1 MPISAGVSSHEEPA
15 AVLSSIAGAS
25 CPSAV
30 PAKKSRSRRNGSASP
45 LAAVTSGESSEAAK
59 SDGLRA
65 ALRAAAAPGAVSPPS
80 PSPSLAHRAPVLP
93 LSPLASVPPQPV
105 TSSAFSRSLS
115 GRSVNS
121 PFSGSGPIPCEKP
134 PGPVDVVLEQ
144 PCIYKQQDFSV
155 PLHAAPDA
163 GSRGGSRRGL
173 AGPPSMQNG
182 SGKTVPGF
190 AGEAVACVEKGGDGD
205 RQVPFSRL
213 ASMSSSV
220 MEWQSRF
227 AFLLATVGAAVGIGC
242 VWRFPTYC
250 YKFGGGA
257 FLVPYFLML
266 VLVGLPL
273 LALEMSLGQ
282 VFRGGH
288 MRVFN
293 LISPRLRGLAA
304 STMLQAFFICAYYSV
319 FLSWGLHYFFSCW
332 QTPLPWLVS
341 PPELDFCTQ
350 FQDEIACE
358 AAGRSS
364 PSAGGSPNPSPA
376 AQVLPGSLTETG
388 ANACVWLA
396 TTSPGFPH
404 GHCTADIRQKAQ
416 DFLFSEVLSFSAT
429 FPGGPALP
437 VLLGLAFVWVLLFFS
452 LFKGLQSLTAV
463 IYAAVLLPVFAIC
476 LVMASALTL
485 DGASLGLSHLF
496 SVNWGAL
503 VEQPEIW
510 GEAASQVFFSLGVF
524 QGVMTAYAS
533 HKKVTQNTI
542 LDATAVAAT
551 NAVLSFVS
559 GVATFAIAG
568 HVAKRVGE
576 IDEVTGVA
584 DLSAMNIAGNQ
595 LVFVLYPISLATLPA
610 PQLFCALFFLA
621 FFLLGVTSA
630 ISFVQPAIDLLKESK
645 LWRGTK
651 RWKLTLAACVLGFV
665 LGVPFCLRS
674 GIYLIESAD
683 YHWSVVG
690 LTFLGCCEALAFGW
704 VYGMGRQ
711 VELLGFLPVAVHAF
725 SYLGG
730 VSIAALILFVAS
742 PPNRCALALATSLP
756 LMLTGAALALYLCP
770 RMSAS
775 QAPCDRASPLQGS
788 SRRQS
793 VSSLSAASRRER
805 LRDPDPYQVGLEV
818 QAAEGRGHNRTRS
831 SALDDGLGRTG
842 GYTTEPREESPE
854 TATDPGDSLR
864 SAECMSPSP
873 TSFLGPQGAA
883 GLPSSA
889 CRRLPIWDCIYWL
902 YFGNVEHLRLHLN
915 SITASKARVIC
926 LWPVWSVVIKY
937 VCPAILLFLLFNEL
951 GKGAFLYFGGLPLA
965 YHVVAIA
972 MLAFVAFFVF
982 LGFLLPEFF
991 HGFVS
996 ERRPVGGKVFAGRPG
1011 KAADASTAVPVAA
1024 GVSKGVSLASVCTAS
1039 GMAGK
1044 KETERSN

>member
-1 MPISAGVSSHEEPA
+1 MPISAGVSSPEEPA
-15 AVLSSIAGAS
+15 ASLSRIADAS
-25 CPSAV
+25 CSPAV
-30 PAKKSRSRRNGSASP
+30 PAKKSRSRRNGPVSP
-45 LAAVTSGESSEAAK
+45 LSAVSSGGSSEAAK

-65 ALRAAAAPGAVSPPS
+65 AIRAAAVSAAVAPPS
-80 PSPSLAHRAPVLP
+80 PSAAPRASALP
-93 LSPLASVPPQPV
+93 PSPLASVPPQPV

-121 PFSGSGPIPCEKP
+121 PFAGSGPIPCEKP

-155 PLHAAPDA
+155 PLRVAPDA
-163 GSRGGSRRGL
+163 VSDGGSRRGS
-173 AGPPSMQNG
+173 AASTRSTQNG
-182 SGKTVPGF
+182 SGKTALGF
-190 AGEAVACVEKGGDGD
+190 AGEAVVCVEKDGDED

-227 AFLLATVGAAVGIGC
+227 AFVLAAVGAAVGIGC

-257 FLVPYFLML
+257 FLIPYFLML
-266 VLVGLPL
+266 VLVGMPL

-319 FLSWGLHYFFSCW
+319 FLSWGLHYFFACW
-332 QTPLPWLVS
+332 QTPLPWVVS
-341 PPELDFCTQ
+341 PAELDFCTQ
-350 FQDEIACE
+350 FQDETACE
-358 AAGRSS
+358 AAGRPS
-364 PSAGGSPNPSPA
+364 PSGGESPEPSPA
-376 AQVLPGSLTETG
+376 AQSLPGSLTETG
-388 ANACVWLA
+388 ATACVWLA
-396 TTSPGFPH
+396 TSSPGLPH

-416 DFLFSEVLSFSAT
+416 DFLFSGVLSFSAA
-429 FPGGPALP
+429 FPGGLALP
-437 VLLGLAFVWVLLFFS
+437 VLLGLAFVWVQLFCS

-476 LVMASALTL
+476 LVMVSALTL

-496 SVNWGAL
+496 SVNWEAL

-533 HKKVTQNTI
+533 HKKVSQNTI
-542 LDATAVAAT
+542 LDATAVAAS

-576 IDEVTGVA
+576 VDEATGAA

-621 FFLLGVTSA
+621 FFLLGITSA

-690 LTFLGCCEALAFGW
+690 LTFLGCCEAVAFGW

-711 VELLGFLPVAVHAF
+711 VEVLGFLPVAVHAF

-730 VSIAALILFVAS
+730 VSLAALILFVAA
-742 PPNRCALALATSLP
+742 PPSRCALALATALP
-756 LMLTGAALALYLCP
+756 LMLAGASLALYLCP
-770 RMSAS
+770 HMEAS
-775 QAPCDRASPLQGS
+775 QAPGDRASPLQGT
-788 SRRQS
+788 SRKQS

-805 LRDPDPYQVGLEV
+805 LGDPERCQVGLEV
-818 QAAEGRGHNRTRS
+818 QAAEVKGDNNACF
-831 SALDDGLGRTG
+831 SALDDGLGRSG
-842 GYTTEPREESPE
+842 GYAVEPE
-854 TATDPGDSLR
+854 DSLR
-864 SAECMSPSP
+864 SAEGMPPSS

-883 GLPSSA
+883 GLPSRTG
-889 CRRLPIWDCIYWL
+889 RRLSIWDRIYWL

-915 SITASKARVIC
+915 AITASKARVFC

-965 YHVVAIA
+965 YHIVAIA
-972 MLAFVAFFVF
+972 VLAFVAFFVF

-991 HGFVS
+991 HGFVT
-996 ERRPVGGKVFAGRPG
+996 ERRPLGGKVFAGRQR
-1011 KAADASTAVPVAA
+1011 KNAAEAAAAVPAA
-1024 GVSKGVSLASVCTAS
+1024 GVSKGVSPASVATAS
-1039 GMAGK
+1039 GIAGK
-1044 KETERSN
+1044 QDTERSN